1 MHSKFRPA
9 VSAFGGFRRS
19 LRGGS
24 AFLFGGLLLSN
35 AIAYVYLMVLARL
48 MSPEDYGTLVTL
60 ASFSYVL
67 TVVMRTIQAWVIKAI
82 TANRDAYVEHLR
94 SVFVVSMRI
103 LVPLGVIFMVGDWF
117 LSPWLADFIHL
128 GTVTPVTILGFYVFS
143 SFLVPVPRGILLGLN
158 RLYDAS
164 LISVLEPVARLVA
177 GMALVTWGLGV
188 TGALTAYTIGNLTAF
203 SIGLIP
209 LWSMLTRS
217 RDGALLDARLEGLDR
232 YAVLVLI
239 INACLMI
246 LMSVDQIAVS
256 HFFSEQ
262 VAGNY
267 AVAFLL
273 GRVLAMS
280 AVALGWV
287 VFTRSATLLPDD
299 PSHARVLA
307 KALALTGIIS
317 FVVMGGCLLAPDLA
331 VRVMGGAKFNIADDY
346 VGRVVIEMT
355 LFAFINVQAYYHISL
370 KRTEVIWPLCLSV
383 GLVITLLALYHA
395 TVQQVLMILISVMS
409 GLLVCVSVLSWWI
422 LQANGRPTPSV
433 VPGSSNG
440 RADARREKAAR

>member
-1 MHSKFRPA
+1 MHFKFRQ
-9 VSAFGGFRRS
+9 VMLAFEGFWHS

-24 AFLFGGLLLSN
+24 AFLFGGMLLSN

-48 MSPEDYGTLVTL
+48 MSPEDYGSLVTL
-60 ASFSYVL
+60 TSVSFLL

-82 TANRDAYVEHLR
+82 TANRDAYAEYLR

-103 LVPLGVIFMVGDWF
+103 LVLLGVISMVGSWF
-117 LSPWLADFIHL
+117 LSSWLADFIHL
-128 GTVTPVTILGFYVFS
+128 RTVTPVIMLSFYVFS
-143 SFLVPVPRGILLGLN
+143 SFLVPVPRGILLGLD
-158 RLYDAS
+158 RFYGAS
-164 LISVLEPVARLVA
+164 LTAVLEPVARLVA
-177 GMALVTWGLGV
+177 GVALVTWGLGV
-188 TGALTAYTIGNLTAF
+188 TGAVTAYTIGNLTALL
-203 SIGLIP
+203 IGLI
-209 LWSMLTRS
+209 LIRSILTRP
-217 RDGALLDARLEGLDR
+217 RHEALLDARSDGLDR

-246 LMSVDQIAVS
+246 LMSVDQIAVR
-256 HFFSEQ
+256 HFFSGQ

-267 AVAFLL
+267 AVAFLI
-273 GRVLAMS
+273 GRVLSMS

-287 VFTRSATLLPDD
+287 VFARSATLAPDH

-317 FVVMGGCLLAPDLA
+317 IVVVGGCLLAPDLA

-383 GLVITLLALYHA
+383 GLVITLLARYHA
-395 TVQQVLMILISVMS
+395 SAQQVLMILISVMS
-409 GLLVCVSVLSWWI
+409 GLLVCVSALSWWI
-422 LQANGRPTPSV
+422 LRANSRPTPIV
-433 VPGSSNG
+433 VPGSSQG
-440 RADARREKAAR
+440 SADI